1 MSLRTSLYALV
12 TVSLLST
19 VPATSAEPAGLQTPV
34 KGLRNA
40 KGRVGCLLFAS
51 ADGFPGDQKK
61 ARQRVLGVIADGAAV
76 CKFDVPA
83 GSYAI
88 VAMHDENANG
98 KLDTNLVGMPTE
110 GYGASKG
117 AQGAFGPKYEDARF
131 DYRGGSL
138 TMPITLKY

>member
-1 MSLRTSLYALV
+1 
-12 TVSLLST
+12 
-19 VPATSAEPAGLQTPV
+19 LQTPV

-61 ARQRVLGVIADGAAV
+61 ARQRVLGVIADGAAF